1 MGCSAAGSGIAQSPC
16 EIAEVSLEA
25 RIVRKVA
32 EFPEGA
38 WDRRL
43 LVMTQP
49 RHAVRLRGAPRSH
62 AAAAPRRRRISP
74 SGGADVT
81 GRRRLTRRGPGT
93 STMTSGAG

>member
-25 RIVRKVA
+25 RIVRKVP

-62 AAAAPRRRRISP
+62 AAAAATDIAIRR
-74 SGGADVT
+74 SGSDRPAP
-81 GRRRLTRRGPGT
+81 LHATRTGT